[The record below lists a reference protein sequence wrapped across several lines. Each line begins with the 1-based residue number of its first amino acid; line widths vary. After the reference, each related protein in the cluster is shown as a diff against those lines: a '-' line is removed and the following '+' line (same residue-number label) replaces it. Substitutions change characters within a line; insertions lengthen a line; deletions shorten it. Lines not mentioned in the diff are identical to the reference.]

1 MRKSLLKAIFTISFF
16 AVLTRAASFGFKVVL
31 SRTLGAEMLGIYQV
45 GVSVFFVL
53 LAVTASG
60 IPLVVSKMTAKYRVQ
75 KDIKSEHGVFT
86 GALIINIVCA
96 AAICLFIIALR
107 EPLSRRF
114 TSPQS
119 FIVLLLLLPCIAAST
134 VQMAARGNLWGRQL
148 FKEVCLIDFAETSIR
163 IIVCVL
169 MFVFFDNHLYSAAA
183 SLSIAYLISA
193 IIGAAVYFKRRGRF
207 ASPKGHIKPLIK
219 SSVPITMVRAS
230 TTITASLIAITIP
243 FILTTFQDFTTPQAL
258 YFLGA
263 TIGMALPILYVPNT
277 VIGSMAF
284 VLVPTLSENEQ
295 SGSAGKERQKLQI
308 EQAVI
313 FSIVISAIFIPA
325 LLVMGRTATVFLFGN
340 ELAGQ
345 FLTVAAILLIPIGI
359 ESITS
364 SIMNSLG
371 LEVQGL
377 INYILGAIL
386 MFGYM
391 FLVRGLFNAIHLAI
405 ALGIMLT
412 FSSILDVLAIKRK
425 TGAGYKFLI
434 PLGITIIILIPSTM
448 FTYFIYNIM
457 ALPTFLQLAVTG
469 ILSAAFVAVLMMI
482 FGVIKV
488 SAFTNERKGNKK
500 DRPIP
505 PVKLASKKH

>member
-1 MRKSLLKAIFTISFF
+1 MRKSILKAIFTISFF
-16 AVLTRAASFGFKVVL
+16 AVLTRAASFGFKVIL
-31 SRTLGAEMLGIYQV
+31 SRTLGAELLGIYQV

-60 IPLVVSKMTAKYRVQ
+60 IPLVVSKMTAKHRVQ

-96 AAICLFIIALR
+96 AAICLFILVLR

-119 FIVLLLLLPCIAAST
+119 FIVLLLLLPCIAASS

-148 FKEVCLIDFAETSIR
+148 FRDVCLIDFVETTLR
-163 IIVCVL
+163 IVVCIL
-169 MFVFFDNHLYSAAA
+169 LFVFFDNHLYSAAA
-183 SLSIAYLISA
+183 SLSIAYFVSA
-193 IIGAAVYFKRRGRF
+193 IIGAIVYFKRKGRF

-230 TTITASLIAITIP
+230 TTITASLIAIFIP
-243 FILTTFQDFTTPQAL
+243 FILTTFQGSTTPEAL

-277 VIGSMAF
+277 VIGAMAF
-284 VLVPTLSENEQ
+284 VLVPTLSESSEGGQ
-295 SGSAGKERQKLQI
+295 GAKDRLKVQI

-313 FSIVISAIFIPA
+313 FSVVISAIFIPA
-325 LLVMGRTATVFLFGN
+325 LLIMGRSATMFLFGN

-345 FLTVAAILLIPIGI
+345 FLTFAALLLIPIGI

-371 LEVQGL
+371 LEIQGFV
-377 INYILGAIL
+377 NYILGAIL

-391 FLVRGLFNAIHLAI
+391 FLVRHSFNALHLTV

-434 PLGITIIILIPSTM
+434 PLGITIAILIPSTI
-448 FTYFIYNIM
+448 FTYFMYNIM
-457 ALPTFLQLAVTG
+457 ALPAFLQLAVTG
-469 ILSAAFVAVLMMI
+469 ILSVAFVVTLMII
-482 FGVIKV
+482 FGVIKLSV
-488 SAFTNERKGNKK
+488 FTNERVKGNKK
-500 DRPIP
+500 DRPM
-505 PVKLASKKH
+505 PVKLASKKR